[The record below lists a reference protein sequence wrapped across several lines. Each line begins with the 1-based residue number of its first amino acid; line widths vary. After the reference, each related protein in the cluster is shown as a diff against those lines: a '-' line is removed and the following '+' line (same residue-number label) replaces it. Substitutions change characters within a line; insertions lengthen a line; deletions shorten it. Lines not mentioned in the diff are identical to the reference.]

1 MGRLTQNLTLTV
13 GLLAVA
19 PILLLLALFWTA
31 IATVRALME
40 VWK

>member
-1 MGRLTQNLTLTV
+1 MRNLGESIALTV

-19 PILLLLALFWTA
+19 PIMLFLALFWTA